1 MFTCSYVLI
10 HSLIHSLQ
18 VKHLFNFAVYEEES
32 SFYNDETKKVIGR
45 MKEKLNREIFD
56 DFVSLRV
63 KMYSL
68 KTKKEEM
75 KKAKGMKKN
84 IVQKYISHQDYAD
97 CLFEERKFMHTMQ
110 TTQSLLHYQTE

>member
-1 MFTCSYVLI
+1 
-10 HSLIHSLQ
+10 
-18 VKHLFNFAVYEEES
+18 
-32 SFYNDETKKVIGR
+32 
-45 MKEKLNREIFD
+45 
-56 DFVSLRV
+56 
-63 KMYSL
+63 
-68 KTKKEEM
+68 M